1 MPEQTGI
8 AIRIPQVVRE
18 QEFPGTRGR
27 AARRAGRE
35 KQNGSSLNLLHR
47 RLEGLEARRRRRVE
61 EREGKK
67 VMSGSVE
74 GKRGERA
81 ET

>member
-35 KQNGSSLNLLHR
+35 KQNGSSLNLLLHR
-47 RLEGLEARRRRRVE
+47 RLEGLEARRRRVE
-61 EREGKK
+61 EREGKM
-67 VMSGSVE
+67 VVSGSVE